1 MEDLNLTTHSVR
13 FTNIIYDINSIVDKL
28 NKSTSI
34 EETKNIIKLQHNI
47 IFTYDNLINNNREGI
62 QNLFTSP
69 IFLDALDSISGLIPM
84 TESEIIFINKIIYDY
99 FEYSHNVNSS
109 IKEKM
114 LAISYIINDTRIKLF
129 TPILGINAARILSII
144 SYSSYKIEKVVH
156 RVNNFII
163 NNDFDIANLLSSIY
177 TIIFGPTT
185 IRGTFLG
192 EGPLPNSKFV
202 NAFCYS
208 MFEYCDSEDPEV
220 IERFNQISSYL
231 LQKIIILYD
240 KSDIFSNILITYA
253 NMITLMNIDK
263 DKLRFSIKE
272 ELGKMKSDV
281 SSIIAQI
288 NYIEE
293 YNNITIY

>member
-114 LAISYIINDTRIKLF
+114 LAISYIINDARIKLF
-129 TPILGINAARILSII
+129 APILGINAARILSII

-163 NNDFDIANLLSSIY
+163 NNEFDITNLLSSIY
-177 TIIFGPTT
+177 TIIFGPVT
-185 IRGTFLG
+185 IRGTFFD
-192 EGPLPNSKFV
+192 EDPLPNSKFV

-208 MFEYCDSEDPEV
+208 MFEYCDSKDPEV
-220 IERFNQISSYL
+220 IERFNEISNYL
-231 LQKIIILYD
+231 LQKIIILHD
-240 KSDIFSNILITYA
+240 KLDIFSNILITYA

-281 SSIIAQI
+281 SDIIAQI